1 MTPAAREQAVA
12 EPGAAEAALPKRKTS
27 LSLLREAR
35 TRAGEQVIEISG
47 AAPPLRGR
55 WLAAFRRAEQ
65 SPRTLPQASVKL
77 AAGRQAVAK
86 PGAAGAAQPSAV
98 RAVATASPEVGAEP
112 AELAK
117 TSSGAVEEGP
127 AATSAPDGEA
137 SPGFRRRRKSSSP
150 LGAALPMPPLP
161 GKASAMMNC
170 VGLEA
175 RTACSQEK
183 QLHT

>member
-1 MTPAAREQAVA
+1 M
-12 EPGAAEAALPKRKTS
+12 
-27 LSLLREAR
+27 
-35 TRAGEQVIEISG
+35 IEISG

-150 LGAALPMPPLP
+150 LGAALPMPPLS